1 MGLESRKEMSYA
13 FEELGENVF
22 TRCDTLG
29 RLSDTRC
36 KKDPPRE
43 TDGILAERK
52 TPMPAKITL
61 AGENT
66 CKTYFRNLQ

>member
-1 MGLESRKEMSYA
+1 MSYA

-22 TRCDTLG
+22 TRCNTLG

-36 KKDPPRE
+36 KNDPPRE

-66 CKTYFRNLQ
+66 